1 MRRLSQTWK
10 QKRPSDRNQ
19 HALKQRVT
27 KVRELKNDKDNQS
40 NNKPDQCIAN
50 APSPS
55 ASFNFSFGFE
65 FDAAALSEVDKMDEQ
80 HLLCDNVPQ
89 SPLTSSNGALKENV
103 TPKLAAQAF
112 ITPSSSTRRSESV
125 VNKFGRARERIS
137 TPIEDSEHM
146 ALFSSTHSPMFSP
159 VTGAFQQF
167 ENSTDRSQARRR
179 SFENAPG
186 HENKS
191 HLSSRLSDSHSRS
204 VLEPDVSSSG
214 NPLELSSWGLPAEVL
229 RRYNELGITHMF
241 EWQAD
246 CLRTGKVLT
255 GGNLVYSAPT
265 SAGKTMV
272 AELLMLKRV
281 LETKRKA
288 LFILP
293 FISVAR
299 EKMFYLQR
307 LYQEAGVRVEGYM
320 GSHAPPGGFVSVDI
334 AVCTIEKANSLLNRL
349 LEENKVLSSLGIV
362 VVDEMHMIG
371 DSHRGYLLELFLTKI
386 RYIAGCNGQNVGNGN
401 EAANEETSPAIQI
414 VGMSATLPNLD
425 MLAKWLSADLY
436 FTDHRPVPL
445 TEMVKVGSTLYDAN
459 MERIREISGGT
470 VSGDEDHV
478 IPLCK
483 ETIVD
488 GHSVLVFCP
497 TKNWCEKL
505 AETIA
510 KHFAEIGS
518 LALQDGNSNSARG
531 AGFVKASELITF
543 DYAALK
549 EVIEQL
555 KRTQVGLDSVLSRM
569 VPHGVAFHHAGLTFD
584 ERDII
589 EGAFRQGSI
598 RVLVAT
604 STLSSGVNLPARRVI
619 IRTPMFH
626 GKLVD
631 ALIYK
636 QMAGRAGRK
645 GVDALG
651 ESVLIC
657 KPAERQKAAS
667 LLNSRLKAVESCLL
681 GKEENGGIKR
691 ALLEVIASGVVI
703 RPQDVER
710 YAACTFFASV
720 PAQQDANDTDAVIKK
735 TVKFLVE
742 NEFVRLQKCDDKK
755 TNENKENNGEAE
767 EVQAD
772 EQRYV
777 PTQLGVA
784 TLSSA
789 LSPDEA
795 LVVFAEVQKARK
807 CFVLESELHI
817 IYQVTPIY
825 IQDQWPNID
834 WYQYLRIYE
843 RLPANMRRVADM
855 VGVEE
860 GFLARAVRGRVLTRT
875 EQQRQSLAVH
885 RRFYAALALQ
895 DLVHEVPLNIVARRY
910 GANRGMLQSLQ
921 GSSATF
927 AGMVTV
933 FCEKLGW
940 TNIELL
946 LSQFQS
952 RLSFGVE
959 RDLCD
964 LVRISLLNAARARML
979 YNAGYHTIASVA
991 AAPPSEIENILHNA
1005 APFVSGRK
1013 RGQET
1018 ETEVR
1023 ERSEARVIW
1032 VAGRRGLTEGAAA
1045 KLIVAEAKQL
1055 LQADV
1060 AQLGIQWKPPES
1072 DENTGGQGSQGNS
1085 TTSGATE
1092 GSSKSVG
1099 MQPAEA
1105 LQSAVGSK
1113 TVGRTEAVI
1122 GKHVT
1127 KSNADASSDKH
1138 KVHTNGKVK
1147 ESGTARHSNHR
1158 QEIAGPSLLGNK
1170 VSIDTGADFLKP
1182 SSQHVDTRVLTY
1194 REKGQTEVQKA
1205 ASITSVLKDNACP
1218 STSKP
1223 AQVSDCKQSRPP
1235 SNTVNPVTPLGS
1247 GTTRSRNKRRSP
1259 IPEMPEPQE
1268 KLQKKETA
1276 AVNMPEVNIQ
1286 KAIVSKV
1293 VLPEVQEGSS
1303 NSTAVMEVS
1312 TDSKV
1317 GNEAQSVSVELYSE
1331 PFEGEEP
1338 AAKEKPDDAAHEEN
1352 NDLLDS
1358 QALAAYSLSDTCLME
1373 CDVIIE
1379 EKVDKSTAH
1388 ACAVNAT
1395 NEPPGK
1401 EREALCD
1408 KVNIATAVTPR
1419 SLAALESQDIIGEY
1433 DTQPRFPGTGE
1444 FHVEQSLE
1452 ILSSSASPVL
1462 QSPKCSI
1469 TDDLASVSA
1478 PNSFSLRLSSSD
1490 GCLDSDLSMLAVVE
1504 LIEKEVD
1511 ANKKSLPGV
1520 PHSESD
1526 FTKIKNPK
1534 STNSPKTK
1542 DERSPAKK
1550 MSRSAVTH
1558 DDEID
1563 GIEMPDSDI
1572 VPSTPPRDKRP
1583 SQDDFRTK
1591 LSATP
1596 LSTRKRASPRR
1607 SPYSN
1612 TPDEGLVIIDVAGH
1626 EQVFAMFL
1634 KEWRSQTRF
1643 SLAVACERF
1652 LDDVPRIGGRFSN
1665 APASK
1670 GTLRGLKVEGEDLV
1684 VVGVAVSWGGKD
1696 AYFVSLKEHAQSAP
1710 SQPDDSQAESAVD
1723 SNLTLARRV
1732 NALKSV
1738 VQSLTERGRLM
1749 VCFDVKEH
1757 FKTFARC
1764 TGISLGGPAE
1774 DPKVAS
1780 WLLDPGA
1787 KEKNLH
1793 QLVGQHLPE
1802 EAPLLEGS
1810 GGGLGTGGLALA
1822 YQCQQSGRVRACV
1835 ESVLVLSLMKKL
1847 RPLLEAEDLMSAFT
1861 KVEMPSALCLAR
1873 MELNGL
1879 GFSDTESEHLKNI
1892 LQAKL
1897 RTLEQEAY
1905 RLANHSFSLT
1915 SREDVAQVL
1924 FVELKLP
1931 HDGNS
1936 EDGQA
1941 AKRKTLGVTRR
1952 GTSRGTKNLSTNKDV
1967 LERLKPL
1974 HPLPGLII
1982 EWRRINSALTKV
1994 VFPLQKEKCL
2004 NARLNM
2010 PRIHSMSQTHTATGR
2025 VSFAEPNLQNVPK
2038 DFDIILPTTIAESP
2052 PRGVW
2057 DERCSSKRGRR
2068 RASRQN
2074 TLNVGPGANSTGVA
2088 PNFAVSM
2095 RNAFVPF
2102 KNGVLLAAD
2111 YSQLELR
2118 LIAHL
2123 ANDERLRKILNGG
2136 GDVFR
2141 MIAGELYRAPAES
2154 IKDNQRQH
2162 AKQVCYGI
2170 IYGIGA
2176 KALGEQLGLAEEEAS
2191 LFIDKFTSRFV
2202 GVRKYLKET
2211 VEQCK
2216 KQGYVKTVTRRKRF
2230 LPAINSPNV
2239 HAHSQAARQAVNT
2252 TVQGSAA
2259 DLVKTAM
2266 VNIDKRLT
2274 ETFPSC
2280 VMTHRHSSPDLQATK
2295 SKTRGRRSKCDV
2307 SPLIGGYFVLQLHDE
2322 LIFEVAVSDLRSVA
2336 QIVKTEME
2344 NAMKLSV
2351 VLPVKMKAGPS
2362 WGNMAEFEL

>member
-1 MRRLSQTWK
+1 
-10 QKRPSDRNQ
+10 
-19 HALKQRVT
+19 
-27 KVRELKNDKDNQS
+27 
-40 NNKPDQCIAN
+40 
-50 APSPS
+50 
-55 ASFNFSFGFE
+55 
-65 FDAAALSEVDKMDEQ
+65 
-80 HLLCDNVPQ
+80 
-89 SPLTSSNGALKENV
+89 
-103 TPKLAAQAF
+103 
-112 ITPSSSTRRSESV
+112 
-125 VNKFGRARERIS
+125 
-137 TPIEDSEHM
+137 
-146 ALFSSTHSPMFSP
+146 
-159 VTGAFQQF
+159 
-167 ENSTDRSQARRR
+167 
-179 SFENAPG
+179 
-186 HENKS
+186 
-191 HLSSRLSDSHSRS
+191 
-204 VLEPDVSSSG
+204 
-214 NPLELSSWGLPAEVL
+214 
-229 RRYNELGITHMF
+229 
-241 EWQAD
+241 
-246 CLRTGKVLT
+246 
-255 GGNLVYSAPT
+255 
-265 SAGKTMV
+265 
-272 AELLMLKRV
+272 
-281 LETKRKA
+281 
-288 LFILP
+288 
-293 FISVAR
+293 
-299 EKMFYLQR
+299 
-307 LYQEAGVRVEGYM
+307 
-320 GSHAPPGGFVSVDI
+320 
-334 AVCTIEKANSLLNRL
+334 
-349 LEENKVLSSLGIV
+349 
-362 VVDEMHMIG
+362 
-371 DSHRGYLLELFLTKI
+371 
-386 RYIAGCNGQNVGNGN
+386 
-401 EAANEETSPAIQI
+401 
-414 VGMSATLPNLD
+414 
-425 MLAKWLSADLY
+425 
-436 FTDHRPVPL
+436 
-445 TEMVKVGSTLYDAN
+445 
-459 MERIREISGGT
+459 
-470 VSGDEDHV
+470 
-478 IPLCK
+478 
-483 ETIVD
+483 
-488 GHSVLVFCP
+488 
-497 TKNWCEKL
+497 
-505 AETIA
+505 
-510 KHFAEIGS
+510 
-518 LALQDGNSNSARG
+518 
-531 AGFVKASELITF
+531 
-543 DYAALK
+543 
-549 EVIEQL
+549 
-555 KRTQVGLDSVLSRM
+555 
-569 VPHGVAFHHAGLTFD
+569 
-584 ERDII
+584 
-589 EGAFRQGSI
+589 
-598 RVLVAT
+598 
-604 STLSSGVNLPARRVI
+604 
-619 IRTPMFH
+619 
-626 GKLVD
+626 
-631 ALIYK
+631 
-636 QMAGRAGRK
+636 MAGRAGRK

-691 ALLEVIASGVVI
+691 ALLEVIASGVVT

-817 IYQVTPIY
+817 IYQKNDKIRRIMAHVALEKSDAERPENEGEEDGNCGDESVDECDSESDDDNEVFAFVNESDSEMQVTPIY

-875 EQQRQSLAVH
+875 EQQRQSLGVH

-933 FCEKLGW
+933 FCGKLGW

-1072 DENTGGQGSQGNS
+1072 DENTVRQGNEGNS
-1085 TTSGATE
+1085 NTFRAAE
-1092 GSSKSVG
+1092 GSSKSVEV
-1099 MQPAEA
+1099 QLAEA
-1105 LQSAVGSK
+1105 LQSAADSK
-1113 TVGRTEAVI
+1113 TVGRTGAVI

-1127 KSNADASSDKH
+1127 KSTADASSDKRKLH
-1138 KVHTNGKVK
+1138 VHANGEVK
-1147 ESGTARHSNHR
+1147 ESGTARHSDHC
-1158 QEIAGPSLLGNK
+1158 QETAGPSSRGSK
-1170 VSIDTGADFLKP
+1170 VTIDTGTDFLKP
-1182 SSQHVDTRVLTY
+1182 SSLHVDSRVLTY
-1194 REKGQTEVQKA
+1194 REKGQAVVEKA
-1205 ASITSVLKDNACP
+1205 ASITSVLKDNVCP
-1218 STSKP
+1218 STSEP
-1223 AQVSDCKQSRPP
+1223 AQSSDFKHSRPA
-1235 SNTVNPVTPLGS
+1235 SSTVSSVTPLGS
-1247 GTTRSRNKRRSP
+1247 GAAGFPRSRNKRRSP

-1276 AVNMPEVNIQ
+1276 AVNMPEVIVQ
-1286 KAIVSKV
+1286 EVIVPEAI
-1293 VLPEVQEGSS
+1293 LPEVPEESRNSS
-1303 NSTAVMEVS
+1303 AVMEVS

-1338 AAKEKPDDAAHEEN
+1338 AAKEKPDDASHGDN
-1352 NDLLDS
+1352 NELLDS

-1373 CDVIIE
+1373 CDVITE
-1379 EKVDKSTAH
+1379 EGVDKSTAPGR
-1388 ACAVNAT
+1388 AVNAT

-1401 EREALCD
+1401 EREALCH
-1408 KVNIATAVTPR
+1408 KANIVSAVTPR
-1419 SLAALESQDIIGEY
+1419 SLAALESQDIIGEF
-1433 DTQPRFPGTGE
+1433 DTQPRLPGTGE
-1444 FHVEQSLE
+1444 FHAEQSLE
-1452 ILSSSASPVL
+1452 ILSSFASPVL

-1469 TDDLASVSA
+1469 ADDLASVSA

-1490 GCLDSDLSMLAVVE
+1490 GCIDSDLSMLAVVE
-1504 LIEKEVD
+1504 QIEKEVD

-1550 MSRSAVTH
+1550 MSRNAVTH

-1563 GIEMPDSDI
+1563 GNEMPDSDI

-1612 TPDEGLVIIDVAGH
+1612 TPDEGLVIIDVAGN

-1670 GTLRGLKVEGEDLV
+1670 GTSRGLKVEGEDLV

-1696 AYFVSLKEHAQSAP
+1696 AYYVSLKELAQSAP

-1723 SNLTLARRV
+1723 SNLTIARRV

-1822 YQCQQSGRVRACV
+1822 YQCQQSGR
-1835 ESVLVLSLMKKL
+1835 
-1847 RPLLEAEDLMSAFT
+1847 
-1861 KVEMPSALCLAR
+1861 
-1873 MELNGL
+1873 
-1879 GFSDTESEHLKNI
+1879 FSKN
-1892 LQAKL
+1892 
-1897 RTLEQEAY
+1897 
-1905 RLANHSFSLT
+1905 
-1915 SREDVAQVL
+1915 
-1924 FVELKLP
+1924 
-1931 HDGNS
+1931 
-1936 EDGQA
+1936 
-1941 AKRKTLGVTRR
+1941 
-1952 GTSRGTKNLSTNKDV
+1952 
-1967 LERLKPL
+1967 
-1974 HPLPGLII
+1974 
-1982 EWRRINSALTKV
+1982 
-1994 VFPLQKEKCL
+1994 
-2004 NARLNM
+2004 
-2010 PRIHSMSQTHTATGR
+2010 
-2025 VSFAEPNLQNVPK
+2025 
-2038 DFDIILPTTIAESP
+2038 
-2052 PRGVW
+2052 
-2057 DERCSSKRGRR
+2057 
-2068 RASRQN
+2068 
-2074 TLNVGPGANSTGVA
+2074 
-2088 PNFAVSM
+2088 
-2095 RNAFVPF
+2095 
-2102 KNGVLLAAD
+2102 
-2111 YSQLELR
+2111 
-2118 LIAHL
+2118 
-2123 ANDERLRKILNGG
+2123 
-2136 GDVFR
+2136 
-2141 MIAGELYRAPAES
+2141 
-2154 IKDNQRQH
+2154 
-2162 AKQVCYGI
+2162 
-2170 IYGIGA
+2170 
-2176 KALGEQLGLAEEEAS
+2176 
-2191 LFIDKFTSRFV
+2191 
-2202 GVRKYLKET
+2202 
-2211 VEQCK
+2211 
-2216 KQGYVKTVTRRKRF
+2216 
-2230 LPAINSPNV
+2230 
-2239 HAHSQAARQAVNT
+2239 
-2252 TVQGSAA
+2252 
-2259 DLVKTAM
+2259 
-2266 VNIDKRLT
+2266 
-2274 ETFPSC
+2274 
-2280 VMTHRHSSPDLQATK
+2280 
-2295 SKTRGRRSKCDV
+2295 
-2307 SPLIGGYFVLQLHDE
+2307 
-2322 LIFEVAVSDLRSVA
+2322 
-2336 QIVKTEME
+2336 
-2344 NAMKLSV
+2344 
-2351 VLPVKMKAGPS
+2351 
-2362 WGNMAEFEL
+2362 